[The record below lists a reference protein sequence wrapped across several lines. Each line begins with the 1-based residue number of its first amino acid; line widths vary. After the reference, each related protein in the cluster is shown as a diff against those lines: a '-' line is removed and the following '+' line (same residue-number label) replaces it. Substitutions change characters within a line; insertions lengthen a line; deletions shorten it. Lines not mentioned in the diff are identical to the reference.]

1 VAGVTD
7 AETPAPL
14 RLLVLY
20 EEYGR
25 YGTPM
30 LARTLVG
37 ALADHVDVTVVA
49 PNRETAEWIAADR
62 PTARTITARP
72 VAGWRSFGALRAYR
86 RIITQVRPHVV
97 HLCFPTPRT
106 GTRYVAL
113 VARSVRGVR
122 TVGVEN
128 SYDAPARP
136 WTRVSTWAAAAALDA
151 HVAVGERVAR
161 IIEHEYRLRAGS
173 IRAIASAAVPRPV
186 VDPKSF
192 GPGPIVGAVTRL
204 STEKGVDVAVR
215 ALATMPETTFVV
227 VGGGGQLQELEQ
239 LAEDLGRGER
249 TFFFGYQPDPQDYV
263 AGMDVVVQPSRREAV
278 GLAVLEAMAAGLPVV
293 ATDVGGMGE
302 AVVDG
307 VTGFLVPPDDVDALA
322 DALGQLVGDSELR
335 TRMGAAARARYEEH
349 FSAARLA
356 RTYEALYDELA
367 PPATRAPRP
376 SVTT

>member
-1 VAGVTD
+1 
-7 AETPAPL
+7 
-14 RLLVLY
+14 
-20 EEYGR
+20 
-25 YGTPM
+25 
-30 LARTLVG
+30 
-37 ALADHVDVTVVA
+37 
-49 PNRETAEWIAADR
+49 
-62 PTARTITARP
+62 
-72 VAGWRSFGALRAYR
+72 
-86 RIITQVRPHVV
+86 
-97 HLCFPTPRT
+97 
-106 GTRYVAL
+106 
-113 VARSVRGVR
+113 
-122 TVGVEN
+122 
-128 SYDAPARP
+128 
-136 WTRVSTWAAAAALDA
+136 
-151 HVAVGERVAR
+151 VGERVAR
-161 IIEHEYRLRAGS
+161 IIEREYRLRAGS
-173 IRAIASAAVPRPV
+173 IRAVASAAVPRPV

-263 AGMDVVVQPSRREAV
+263 AGMDVIVQPSRREAV

-307 VTGFLVPPDDVDALA
+307 VTGFLVSPDDVDALA

-335 TRMGAAARARYEEH
+335 TRMGAAGRARYEEH